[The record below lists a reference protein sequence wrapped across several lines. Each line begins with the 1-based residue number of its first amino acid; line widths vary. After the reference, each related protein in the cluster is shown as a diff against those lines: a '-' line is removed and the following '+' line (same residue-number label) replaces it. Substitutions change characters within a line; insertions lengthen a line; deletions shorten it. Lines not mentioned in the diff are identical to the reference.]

1 MENTA
6 QISDAF
12 LVKLVTQLMTHG
24 AAGFCTKQKTVRDI
38 AQFAL
43 NVPGTCSAFRMDG
56 TGFKGHPNLSKWS
69 FPSWGLMM
77 VCLLVNNCSGS
88 FDN

>member
-24 AAGFCTKQKTVRDI
+24 AAGFLHKTKTVRDI

-56 TGFKGHPNLSKWS
+56 TGFKGHPNSLQNGP
-69 FPSWGLMM
+69 FPAGA
-77 VCLLVNNCSGS
+77 
-88 FDN
+88 